1 MPNINEFKAR
11 LQGGVRPNLFQVDIS
26 FPTAS
31 FDLGGNTLPN
41 NTTLAQAGRYL
52 CRSAQIPAA
61 NQGLIEVPFRGRFLK
76 IPGDRTFEPWT
87 ATFYNT
93 TDFDLRA
100 AFEQWINIGNKT
112 DEALGTYE
120 FGSEGS
126 FAQYFQ
132 DITIRQL
139 DKNPESKGTAAVD
152 GGNNKVLREYKL
164 VGAWPTSVGA
174 INLAY
179 DSNDQIEEFDVEF
192 QYQYLDAGE
201 KNFKQ
206 GQGEFTKLRNIGSTT
221 AG

>member
-1 MPNINEFKAR
+1 MANINQFKSR
-11 LQGGVRPNLFQVDIS
+11 LQGGVRPNLFQVDIV
-26 FPTAS
+26 FPSTS
-31 FDLGGNTLPN
+31 FDLGSN
-41 NTTLAQAGRYL
+41 NTTASSLAEAGRYL

-139 DKNPESKGTAAVD
+139 DKNPESKGQAAVD

-201 KNFKQ
+201 KNFQVGK
-206 GQGEFTKLRNIGSTT
+206 GEFTTLRKIGSTT

>member
-1 MPNINEFKAR
+1 MANINQFKNK
-11 LQGGVRPNLFQVDIS
+11 LQGGVRPNLFQVDIN
-26 FPTAS
+26 FPSAS
-31 FDLGGNTLPN
+31 FDYGS
-41 NTTLAQAGRYL
+41 NTTTATDLSQAGRFL

-93 TDFDLRA
+93 SDFDLRA

-112 DEALGTYE
+112 DEALGTFN
-120 FGSEGS
+120 FGSDSAFG
-126 FAQYFQ
+126 AYFQ

-139 DKNPESKGTAAVD
+139 DKNPESTGTTSSDSGV
-152 GGNNKVLREYKL
+152 NRVLREYKL

-174 INLAY
+174 ISLAY

-201 KNFKQ
+201 KAFATGK
-206 GQGEFTKLRNIGSTT
+206 GEFTTLRNVGS
-221 AG
+221 GQNIN